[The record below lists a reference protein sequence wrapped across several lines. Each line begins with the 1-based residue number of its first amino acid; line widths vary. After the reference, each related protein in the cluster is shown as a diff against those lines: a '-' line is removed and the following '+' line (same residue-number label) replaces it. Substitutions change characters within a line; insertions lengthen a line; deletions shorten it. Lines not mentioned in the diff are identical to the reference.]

1 MKTNHLCTL
10 LTALLL
16 TASLHA
22 QQDDPYDQRGV
33 QFAAQGTDFWVCFPR
48 TRAAFSNNASRLYVA
63 SERDCDVTVECPL
76 LNYRQTVHIMR
87 REMCGPD
94 TNYIDIPYAISHFL
108 DTIEYTYP
116 ISYDCSYIGQ
126 AADLPQPK
134 GFHVTSTDTVSL
146 FLWVRA
152 EGASAATNVLPTEL
166 LRDEYVVQAPR
177 TFRESTSYD
186 TIIPWWY
193 VDNSP
198 SCSSIDIVAV
208 EDNTVVD
215 IILKDWD
222 WVNRHPGDT
231 ITVAMQSGEMY
242 HIGIGQVREKYYPL
256 FEPYYNYYH
265 HSDTN
270 IPCVSPTARPVK
282 ARRHAFDTSYITI
295 DTFVIDLSGTRIK
308 ARDCKRI
315 AVFEGGGSVYFPHS
329 YVLTTDLLVEQS
341 LPTKFAGK
349 EFLVPNVD
357 QSDTDY
363 IRITGLHDSTLITIH
378 DGSRSFNN
386 IRTLTVDAYET
397 EWFALMPGDGPFYVY
412 TSEPVMMKEYL
423 TPGMPRTQLGR
434 MSGDPAFYAVKP
446 VEWWHNGQV
455 NYGTL
460 TDVDADNNR
469 QLRYSSLYLFTRNE
483 DVGSILVDSYNIG
496 SYFTPLIG
504 TPYSHAHFP
513 PGSQF
518 VSEGSHYI
526 KSTTGAKF
534 MAVMASAG
542 VEEGAVTNLPHVQP
556 GKTYLTVNGIPAD
569 SLGEDSIWCMY
580 DPITFRSWDE
590 RPADS
595 VFWDFGDGTTRAY
608 SHLEEG
614 FDSPQ
619 VHTYQD
625 TGKYRVMCVFTY
637 EYDSCFT
644 LKPDTL
650 WAPIWIHNHYDS
662 AFSVHLCEGSYTF
675 RNHLLEYTDTYYI
688 TTYWTPSGC
697 DTLFTIDFS
706 TCPHC
711 SWDYDTV
718 SPLDMPWQY
727 NGYTFG
733 SEVHDEPVH
742 IPIGDDCDSVIYYT
756 LIVIPHW
763 GEPPLDSVF
772 ILAPNVITPNRPGN
786 NRFSLYCSHHILQA
800 EVTVFNR
807 RGTKVAQFDGLTG
820 SWDGTSQGRTCHQGA
835 YVYYIRYIDT
845 SDTNWKTLKGT
856 VTLIY

>member
-1 MKTNHLCTL
+1 MAKQILTL
-10 LTALLL
+10 LSVLLL
-16 TASLHA
+16 TASLQA

-48 TRAAFSNNASRLYVA
+48 TRAGFSYNASRLYVV
-63 SERDCDVTVECPL
+63 SERDCDVTVTCPL
-76 LNYRQTVHIMR
+76 LDYSQTVHIMR

-94 TNYIDIPYAISHFL
+94 TNYINIPYEISHFI
-108 DTIEYTYP
+108 DTIAYTYP
-116 ISYDCSYIGQ
+116 IEYDRSYVGQ
-126 AADLPQPK
+126 TGDRPQPR

-146 FLWVRA
+146 FLWVRSM
-152 EGASAATNVLPTEL
+152 GSSAATNVLPTEM
-166 LRDEYVVQAPR
+166 LRDEYVVQTPKA
-177 TFRESTSYD
+177 FRELIDYND
-186 TIIPWWY
+186 TAITTPI
-193 VDNSP
+193 NMSP
-198 SCSSIDIVAV
+198 SCASIDIVAV
-208 EDNTVVD
+208 EDSTVVD
-215 IILKDWD
+215 IVLSDWD
-222 WVNRHPGDT
+222 WTNRHPGDT
-231 ITVAMQSGEMY
+231 VTVTLSRGEMFQL
-242 HIGIGQVREKYYPL
+242 GVGEVREKYYPL
-256 FEPYYNYYH
+256 FEPYYRYYIFWN
-265 HSDTN
+265 D
-270 IPCVSPTARPVK
+270 CVSPLARPVK
-282 ARRHAFDTSYITI
+282 MRRHAFDASYITV
-295 DTFVIDLSGTRIK
+295 DTFTVDLTGTRIK

-315 AVFEGGGSVYFPHS
+315 AVFEGGGSVLFPHS
-329 YVLTTDLLVEQS
+329 GVPTMDLMIEQS
-341 LPTKFAGK
+341 LPTKYVGK
-349 EFLVPNVD
+349 EFLVPNVYN
-357 QSDTDY
+357 SDTDY
-363 IRITGLHDSTLITIH
+363 IRITGLHDSTMITIH

-397 EWFALMPGDGPFYVY
+397 EWFALMPGEGPFYVSS
-412 TSEPVMMKEYL
+412 THPVMMKEYL
-423 TPGMPRTQLGR
+423 MYGMPRILDMYG
-434 MSGDPAFYAVKP
+434 GDPGFFAVKP

-455 NYGTL
+455 NFGTI
-460 TDVDADNNR
+460 TDVDANNNR
-469 QLRYSSLYLFTRNE
+469 QTRHASLYIFTRTV
-483 DVGSILVDSYNIG
+483 DAPSIMVDSYCIENH
-496 SYFTPLIG
+496 FTPIPG
-504 TPYSHAHFP
+504 TPYSHARFDSN
-513 PGSQF
+513 SQY

-534 MAVMASAG
+534 MAVMASAAA
-542 VEEGAVTNLPHVQP
+542 EEQAVVNLPHSQP
-556 GKTYLTVNGIPAD
+556 GKTCLTVNGIPAD

-580 DPITFRSWDE
+580 DPVTFRSWDE

-595 VFWDFGDGTTRAY
+595 VLWDFGDGTTRAY

-662 AFSVHLCEGSYTF
+662 SFSVHLCEGTYTF

-845 SDTNWKTLKGT
+845 HDTNWKTLKGT